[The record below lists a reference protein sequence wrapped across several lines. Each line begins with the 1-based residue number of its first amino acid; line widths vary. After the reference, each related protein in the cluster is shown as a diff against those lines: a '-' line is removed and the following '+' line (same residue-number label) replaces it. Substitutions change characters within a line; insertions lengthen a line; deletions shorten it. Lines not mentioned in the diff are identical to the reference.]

1 MSLSMETVEVS
12 KPTPESPSKGVAKE
26 GVITVLFRI
35 KGEKAVACVMCVC
48 VHK

>member
-1 MSLSMETVEVS
+1 MSLGMETVEIS

-35 KGEKAVACVMCVC
+35 KGEKAVAYVMCVW